1 MSPALLEH
9 YMSAARMISRLA
21 VGDTSIKPSV
31 EELSGRRDGPGG
43 GGPQRNER
51 ASDDLPFDS
60 RGGFVLR
67 YYFPVDAEYVIRV
80 KGGQGGGDRKLE
92 IRQPV
97 AAGLRSDRRDV
108 PAGIG
113 EGRGGPSRRAGGCLR
128 PRQERRAAA
137 GDRCRWPSWI
147 CGWTA

>member
-1 MSPALLEH
+1 MAN
-9 YMSAARMISRLA
+9 
-21 VGDTSIKPSV
+21 TNIKPSV

-80 KGGQGGGDRKLE
+80 KAGG
-92 IRQPV
+92 
-97 AAGLRSDRRDV
+97 
-108 PAGIG
+108 
-113 EGRGGPSRRAGGCLR
+113 RAGGDPEIGSSACRWQRDCETIGVTFLR
-128 PRQERRAAA
+128 ESAKAEVALPGGRGAGAAGAAERRRRQATPAMA
-137 GDRCRWPSWI
+137 QLDLRLDGVKAE
-147 CGWTA
+147 TV